1 MASGAIGGSTPQL
14 NRGPEVP
21 GHKALYYSIRE
32 IALIKD
38 KAVQPGYGVLRAGT
52 IMAENISA
60 LTTGGKGLLV
70 PCATT
75 LFTVGD
81 VGRAFALANM
91 VDEGAGNGT
100 KINVTMDDS
109 YKFMVG
115 DDLIIANNQG
125 GGEYNNGGAITAIDR
140 TTYPHFAEIT
150 VASAVAV
157 ANNTVAKACCCYV
170 EAGDATKLSTAKY
183 ILDKDID
190 TGVGEIA
197 KGAITPVL
205 LSNAILYTNS
215 LVNFDPAA
223 ATALGTADDGQHTIL
238 K

>member
-1 MASGAIGGSTPQL
+1 MASGALGGSTPQL

-21 GHKALYYSIRE
+21 GYKALYYSIRE

-38 KAVQPGYGVLRAGT
+38 KTCQPGYGVLRAGT

-81 VGRAFALANM
+81 VGRAFALAD
-91 VDEGAGNGT
+91 VATGVA
-100 KINVTMDDS
+100 IIHVTQEDS
-109 YKFMVG
+109 YKFKVG
-115 DDLIIANNQG
+115 DDLILANNTP
-125 GGEYNNGGAITAIDR
+125 EYGDGGAIISIDR
-140 TTYPHFAEIT
+140 DTYPHFAVIT
-150 VASAVAV
+150 FTTGIATL
-157 ANNTVAKACCCYV
+157 NNTVAKACCCYV
-170 EAGDATKLSTAKY
+170 EAGAAGKLSTAKY
-183 ILDKDID
+183 ILDKDVD

-197 KGAITPVL
+197 QGAITPVL
-205 LSNAILYTNS
+205 ISNAILYTNS
-215 LVNFDPAA
+215 LVNFDAAA
-223 ATALGTADDGQHTIL
+223 ATALGTVDDGQHTIL

>member
-14 NRGPEVP
+14 NRGPEFP

-38 KAVQPGYGVLRAGT
+38 KSVQAGYGVLRAGT

-81 VGRAFALANM
+81 VGRAFAL
-91 VDEGAGNGT
+91 VDVASGVDV
-100 KINVTMDDS
+100 INVTMEDS

-115 DDLIIANNQG
+115 DDLILANNDG
-125 GGEYNNGGAITAIDR
+125 GGEYGNGGAIISIDR
-140 TTYPHFAEIT
+140 TTMPHYAIIT
-150 VASAVAV
+150 FTTGIVT

-170 EAGDATKLSTAKY
+170 EAGGSGKLSAAKY

-205 LSNAILYTNS
+205 VSNAILYTNS
-215 LVNFDPAA
+215 LVNFDAAA
-223 ATALGTADDGQHTIL
+223 ATALGTVDDGQHTIL

>member
-21 GHKALYYSIRE
+21 GYKALYYSIRE

-38 KAVQPGYGVLRAGT
+38 KTCQPGYGVLRAGT

-60 LTTGGKGLLV
+60 LTTGGKGLLI

-75 LFTVGD
+75 LFTAGD
-81 VGRAFALANM
+81 VGRAFAL
-91 VDEGAGNGT
+91 VDVASGAT
-100 KINVTMDDS
+100 TINVTMADS
-109 YKFMVG
+109 YKFKVG
-115 DDLIIANNQG
+115 DDLILANNDG
-125 GGEYNNGGAITAIDR
+125 GGEYGNGGAITGIDR
-140 TTYPHFAEIT
+140 ATKPHYAIIT
-150 VASAVAV
+150 FTSGIVT
-157 ANNTVAKACCCYV
+157 ANNTVAKALCCYV
-170 EAGDATKLSTAKY
+170 EAGAAGKLSTAKY

-197 KGAITPVL
+197 QGANTPVL
-205 LSNAILYTNS
+205 ISNAILYTNS
-215 LVNFDPAA
+215 LVNFDAAA
-223 ATALGTADDGQHTIL
+223 ATALGTVDDGQHTIL

>member
-14 NRGPEVP
+14 NRGPEGP

-38 KAVQPGYGVLRAGT
+38 KTAQPGYGVLRAGT

-60 LTTGGKGLLV
+60 LTTGGKGMLV

-75 LFTVGD
+75 LFDTGD
-81 VGRAFALANM
+81 VGRAFAL
-91 VDEGAGNGT
+91 VDVATGVDV
-100 KINVTMDDS
+100 INVTMEDS
-109 YKFMVG
+109 YKFKVG
-115 DDLIIANNQG
+115 DDLILANNDG
-125 GGEYNNGGAITAIDR
+125 GGEYGNGGAIISIDR
-140 TTYPHFAEIT
+140 TTKPHYAIIT
-150 VASAVAV
+150 FTTGIAT

-170 EAGDATKLSTAKY
+170 EAGLIAVKFSDAKY

-215 LVNFDPAA
+215 LVNFDAA
-223 ATALGTADDGQHTIL
+223 AKTALGTVDDGQHTIL

>member
-14 NRGPEVP
+14 NRGPELP

-38 KAVQPGYGVLRAGT
+38 KSVQAGYGVLRAGT

-60 LTTGGKGLLV
+60 AGGKGLLV

-81 VGRAFALANM
+81 VGRAFAL
-91 VDEGAGNGT
+91 VDVGNGT
-100 KINVTMDDS
+100 AIISVTMEDS
-109 YKFMVG
+109 YKFKVG
-115 DDLIIANNQG
+115 DDLILANNDG
-125 GGEYNNGGAITAIDR
+125 GGEYKNGGAIKTIDR
-140 TTYPHFAEIT
+140 TTKPHYAIITFTTNVDTVNYT
-150 VASAVAV
+150 VA
-157 ANNTVAKACCCYV
+157 NACCCYV

-190 TGVGEIA
+190 TGAGEIA

-205 LSNAILYTNS
+205 VSNAILYTNS
-215 LVNFDPAA
+215 LVNFDAA
-223 ATALGTADDGQHTIL
+223 AETALGTVDDGQHTIL

>member
-14 NRGPEVP
+14 NRGPEIP
-21 GHKALYYSIRE
+21 GYKALYFSIRE

-38 KAVQPGYGVLRAGT
+38 KTCQPGYGVLRAGT

-81 VGRAFALANM
+81 VGRAFALAD
-91 VDEGAGNGT
+91 VATGVA
-100 KINVTMDDS
+100 IIHVTMEDS
-109 YKFMVG
+109 YKFKVG
-115 DDLIIANNQG
+115 DDLILANNTP
-125 GGEYNNGGAITAIDR
+125 EYGDGGAIITIDR
-140 TTYPHFAEIT
+140 DTHPHFAIIT
-150 VASAVAV
+150 FTTGITT
-157 ANNTVAKACCCYV
+157 ANNTVAKALCCYV
-170 EAGDATKLSTAKY
+170 EAGAAGKLSTAKY

-197 KGAITPVL
+197 QGAITPVL
-205 LSNAILYTNS
+205 ISNAILYTNS
-215 LVNFDPAA
+215 LVNFDAAA
-223 ATALGTADDGQHTIL
+223 ATALGTVDDGQHTIL

>member
-14 NRGPEVP
+14 NRGPEIP
-21 GHKALYYSIRE
+21 GYKALYYSIRE

-38 KAVQPGYGVLRAGT
+38 KTCQPGYGVLRAGT

-81 VGRAFALANM
+81 VGRAFALADVATG
-91 VDEGAGNGT
+91 VD
-100 KINVTMDDS
+100 IIHVTQEDS
-109 YKFMVG
+109 YKLKVG
-115 DDLIIANNQG
+115 DDLILANNTP
-125 GGEYNNGGAITAIDR
+125 EYGNGGAIISIDR
-140 TTYPHFAEIT
+140 DTYPHFAVIT
-150 VASAVAV
+150 FTTGIAT
-157 ANNTVAKACCCYV
+157 ANNTVAKALCCYV
-170 EAGDATKLSTAKY
+170 EAGAAGKLSTAKY
-183 ILDKDID
+183 ILDKDVD

-197 KGAITPVL
+197 QGAITPVL
-205 LSNAILYTNS
+205 ISNAILYTNS
-215 LVNFDPAA
+215 LVNFDAAA
-223 ATALGTADDGQHTIL
+223 ATALGTVDDGQHTIL

>member
-21 GHKALYYSIRE
+21 GYKALYFSIRE

-38 KAVQPGYGVLRAGT
+38 KTCQAGYGVLRAGT
-52 IMAENISA
+52 IMAENVSA

-81 VGRAFALANM
+81 VGRAFAL
-91 VDEGAGNGT
+91 VDVGDAASV
-100 KINVTMDDS
+100 INVTMEDS
-109 YKFMVG
+109 YKFKVG
-115 DDLIIANNQG
+115 DDLIIAQSDPA
-125 GGEYNNGGAITAIDR
+125 YHNGGAIISIDR
-140 TTYPHFAEIT
+140 TTKPHYAIIT
-150 VASAVAV
+150 FTTVTTTTGFW
-157 ANNTVAKACCCYV
+157 TVAKTVCCYV
-170 EAGDATKLSTAKY
+170 EAGVGTKLSIAKY
-183 ILDKDID
+183 ILDKDVD

-197 KGAITPVL
+197 QGANTPVL
-205 LSNAILYTNS
+205 ISNAILYTNS
-215 LVNFDPAA
+215 LINFDAAA
-223 ATALGTADDGQHTIL
+223 ATALGTVDDGQHTIL

>member
-21 GHKALYYSIRE
+21 GYKALYFSIRE

-38 KAVQPGYGVLRAGT
+38 KTCQAGYGVLRAGT

-81 VGRAFALANM
+81 AGRAFALAD
-91 VDEGAGNGT
+91 VATGVA
-100 KINVTMDDS
+100 IIHVTQEDS
-109 YKFMVG
+109 YKFKVG
-115 DDLIIANNQG
+115 DDLILANNDG
-125 GGEYNNGGAITAIDR
+125 GGEYGNGGAIISIARD
-140 TTYPHFAEIT
+140 TYPHFAVIT
-150 VASAVAV
+150 FTTGIVS
-157 ANNTVAKACCCYV
+157 ANNTVAKALCCYV
-170 EAGDATKLSTAKY
+170 EAGAATKLSTAKY
-183 ILDKDID
+183 ILDKDVD

-197 KGAITPVL
+197 QGANTPVL
-205 LSNAILYTNS
+205 ISNAILYTNS
-215 LVNFDPAA
+215 LINFDAAA
-223 ATALGTADDGQHTIL
+223 ATALGTVDDGQHTIL

>member
-21 GHKALYYSIRE
+21 GYKALYFSIRE

-38 KAVQPGYGVLRAGT
+38 KTCQPGYGVLRAGT

-60 LTTGGKGLLV
+60 LTTGGKGMLV
-70 PCATT
+70 PYVLAAYTE
-75 LFTVGD
+75 GD
-81 VGRAFALANM
+81 VGRALSLT
-91 VDEGAGNGT
+91 DIPSTGGAGEKT
-100 KINVTMDDS
+100 INVLMGDS
-109 YKFMVG
+109 YKFKVG
-115 DDLIIANNQG
+115 DDLIVANDSPAIH
-125 GGEYNNGGAITAIDR
+125 EGGAISAIDR
-140 TTYPHFAEIT
+140 TTHPHYATIT
-150 VASAVAV
+150 FTTGIVSDATYTI
-157 ANNTVAKACCCYV
+157 ANNCCCYV
-170 EAGDATKLSTAKY
+170 EAGITPFSIAKY
-183 ILDKDID
+183 ILDKDVD

-215 LVNFDPAA
+215 LINFDAAA
-223 ATALGTADDGQHTIL
+223 ATSLGTVDDGQHTIL